1 MSSRKYTEKTLKDL
15 IGEML
20 KNSGMDRRFNELDVI
35 QCYKKAV
42 GDIIAKKT
50 KEVYLKNRTLVI
62 KMDSGALKQEMF
74 FEKKKILHLINDQ
87 LQAPFLEEI
96 EVW

>member
-20 KNSGMDRRFNELDVI
+20 KNTGMDKRFNELEVI
-35 QCYKKAV
+35 ECYKNAV
-42 GDIIAKKT
+42 GDILARKT
-50 KEVYLKNRTLVI
+50 REVYLKDRTLVI
-62 KMDSGALKQEMF
+62 KMDSGVLKQELY
-74 FEKKKILHLINDQ
+74 FEKKKVLKLINEQ
-87 LQAPFLEEI
+87 LQSPFLEDI